1 MLTIM
6 IYIIYDHPN
15 FSFDCYDCQES
26 RLIIFYD
33 PLIRDLKYQHAHDI
47 VYVQYNL

>member
-15 FSFDCYDCQES
+15 FSFDCQES